1 MTVARRVAFALVNA
15 VARYVPPDLR
25 TWGQAM
31 VRELDFI
38 EGDWA
43 VLSWALG
50 STAALFVHA
59 GLLKKIGKSLGGVLS
74 GAGIAGGVFVVSA
87 VGVLRLVLV
96 VFPAWRA
103 QPAPIA
109 EWLTA
114 IVLPELVFVVA
125 AVVLWRQRR
134 FVAAGIGLT
143 AITLMIHFV
152 VHVAAHG

>member
-1 MTVARRVAFALVNA
+1 MTVARRAAFALVNA
-15 VARYVPPDLR
+15 IARQVPPDMQA
-25 TWGQAM
+25 WSQAM

-38 EGDWA
+38 EGDGEA
-43 VLSWALG
+43 LSWALG
-50 STAALFVHA
+50 STTALVVHA
-59 GLLKKIGKSLGGVLS
+59 GLLKKIGRSVGAVLS

-103 QPAPIA
+103 QSAPIA

-114 IVLPELVFVVA
+114 IVLPEVVFIAA
-125 AVVLWRQRR
+125 AVFLWRQRR
-134 FVAAGIGLT
+134 LVAAGIGLT
-143 AITLMIHFV
+143 AILLMIHFV